1 MLSELRHRDAL
12 LFWTGAFMLLLL
24 LVATLI
30 SISDARQILG
40 LNPWIKPMKFMTSI
54 TIFLWSVAWYMP
66 HTEPP
71 AAHVVS
77 GFSRID
83 KRQIVRWTIA
93 TAMVVEIL
101 AIVLQSARGTTSHF
115 NHATAFDNTIFNIMG
130 MGVLFNTLAM
140 ALFLWIVRRDTPP
153 SRAGYIWGIR
163 LGVAMFLLAS
173 LQGTLI
179 VGNDAH
185 SVPGPDGG
193 PGVPFVNWSTTQ
205 GDLRVAHFFG
215 MHALQA
221 LPLLGFVLDRAR
233 LPMARNVVVAA
244 GILWLAITGGLL
256 MMALQGRP
264 LLAL

>member
-24 LVATLI
+24 LLATLI
-30 SISDARQILG
+30 SISDTRQILG

-66 HTEPP
+66 HTQPRRG
-71 AAHVVS
+71 ARAV
-77 GFSRID
+77 
-83 KRQIVRWTIA
+83 VRWTIA

-115 NHATAFDNTIFNIMG
+115 NHATAFDDMIFSIMG
-130 MGVLFNTLAM
+130 MGVAFNTLAM

-173 LQGTLI
+173 LQGTVI

-185 SVPGPDGG
+185 SIPGPDGG
-193 PGVPFVNWSTTQ
+193 PGLPFVNWSTTQ

-233 LPMARNVVVAA
+233 LPIARKVVVVT

-264 LLAL
+264 LIAL